1 MISRMSNAMI
11 DVQTMAAEHS
21 DSYTADTALTSF
33 SEYGLSMAAIPLSVG
48 PGEIRRRVL
57 DALRGDLA
65 WKAIELKNRGPT
77 GLRDEVAVTR
87 RELESVFGVP
97 MIDGPTNAR
106 MGDSTVERSLPF
118 SDGTIATIYDTEIID
133 EETGEFFTPT

>member
-21 DSYTADTALTSF
+21 DSYTADAALTSF
-33 SEYGLSMAAIPLSVG
+33 SEYGLSMVAIPLSVG

-65 WKAIELKNRGPT
+65 WKVIELKDRGPT
-77 GLRDEVAVTR
+77 ELRDEVAVTR

-97 MIDGPTNAR
+97 MIDDP
-106 MGDSTVERSLPF
+106 
-118 SDGTIATIYDTEIID
+118 
-133 EETGEFFTPT
+133 